1 MNTSALTFWL
11 ARRCFAAAA
20 VVIFTTILGAQA
32 VSTGTIE
39 GRVFDSRRGEYLE
52 KARITVDGSQQETL
66 TAATGQYRLTGIPAG
81 TVTLKIFYTGLGSH
95 SEIVTVAPGQTVQ
108 HDVTIS
114 GMATAGK
121 GPAAAGDVV
130 RLDAFTVASS
140 KEMDGAALAINEQR
154 FARNITNVVST
165 DEFGTIA
172 DGSVGEFM
180 KFLPGIT
187 SDYTGGDARRFSIN
201 GAPAGNVPIS
211 MGGFDMAS
219 AAGAGTG
226 RQVELDQVSIN
237 NVSRIEINRSPTP
250 DTAGAALSG
259 SVNFVPRSAFE
270 RNKPSY
276 NYSVSWLMKDAERSF
291 ARKSPGP
298 GWGEKTYKIHPGF
311 DVSAVVPVSKTFG
324 FTISGGYSLQY
335 TPQSNVAM
343 QWIGAAT
350 ASNVAANLTTGRPA
364 TTPDNPYLAVFNWRD
379 SGKHTSRHSLATTVD
394 WKPAR
399 YDRLSFGFAYGML
412 REHFA
417 TRSQTFTI
425 NRVLPLN
432 WAADHTWGQA
442 SIFNAATNTN
452 SGQFAISNN
461 GRIRPGRTLTPS
473 LRWLHE
479 GPVWKSDMG
488 VSYGT
493 SRIDYN
499 DIDKGFF
506 NGMTVQ
512 RNNVQILFD
521 DIFYL
526 RPGKITVLDPNGQR
540 VDPSQLDNYSLVN
553 ANSVRQRTY
562 DTTRQAYGNI
572 RRDFRIRDI
581 PVTAKLG
588 ADIKTKIRD
597 LRGVG
602 TETYTYVGA
611 DGRAS
616 TTPATQAGLVNDDSP
631 LPFLD
636 TAYSER
642 IPDFG
647 LPKQQQVDN
656 NKLWEGY
663 GKNPTHWTRNANTE
677 YTSATNASKRAQE
690 IISSLYFRTDV
701 ALFQNRLKL
710 TGGVRAEQTNIRAEG
725 PLTDPTLAFQ
735 RDSAGAVVFQ
745 RNANGDFIL
754 NAAGQRLP
762 ALLQPTNA
770 GLPYTQLIL
779 KDRGYQAKKEYLRLF
794 PSINAGYNITEN
806 LIGRAAYY
814 ETVGRPD
821 FNQYAGGLTVPNIEV
836 FNPNDRIT
844 VNNVSIKAWQAKTY
858 MARFEYYFGRVGQL
872 SFNYFVRDFE
882 NFFQNVTSPSTP
894 GFLEAFGLDEES
906 YGEYLV
912 VTQFNSPIG
921 VRMKGFE
928 IDYKQALTFLP
939 NWANG
944 VQFFAN
950 ISSQRARGTDNFQD
964 MNPFTCNWGFSISR
978 PKWNLRLS
986 ENYRGIQRR
995 GVIASTATNSIEP
1008 GTYNYRPKR
1017 LYIDV
1022 TGEYYL
1028 RRNLGLFFA
1037 MRNLNGATEDQKTYG
1052 PTTPAYA
1059 KFRARDDYGG
1069 SLWSAGIKGSF

>member
-1 MNTSALTFWL
+1 MKTITQTLLITRSCL
-11 ARRCFAAAA
+11 AAAA
-20 VVIFTTILGAQA
+20 LLLFATFLGAQA

-52 KARITVDGSQQETL
+52 KARITVDGSKLETFSG
-66 TAATGQYRLTGIPAG
+66 ATGQFRLDGVPVG
-81 TVTLKIFYTGLGSH
+81 TVTLTIFYTGLGSH
-95 SEIVTVAPGQTVQ
+95 TEIIAVSPGQTVQ
-108 HDVTIS
+108 RDITIS
-114 GMATAGK
+114 GV
-121 GPAAAGDVV
+121 AAAKGLANTSGDLVK
-130 RLDAFTVASS
+130 LDAFTVASS

-250 DTAGAALSG
+250 DVSGAALSG
-259 SVNFVPRSAFE
+259 SVNMVPRSAFE

-276 NYSVSWLMKDAERSF
+276 NYSVSWLMKDAERAF
-291 ARKSPGP
+291 GRRTPGP
-298 GWGEKTYKIHPGF
+298 GWGQMDYKIHPGF

-324 FTISGGYSLQY
+324 FTVSGGYSLQY
-335 TPQSNVAM
+335 TPQSNVAP
-343 QWIGAAT
+343 QWRGAAAT
-350 ASNVAANLTTGRPA
+350 SNVAANATTGLPA
-364 TTPDNPYLAVFNWRD
+364 TTPDNPYLGVFSWRD
-379 SGKHTSRHSLATTVD
+379 SGKNTTRHSFATTVD

-399 YDRLSFGFAYGML
+399 YDRLSFGFSYGML

-417 TRSQTFTI
+417 TRTQTFTI

-432 WAADHTWGQA
+432 WGPDHTWGQV
-442 SIFNAATNTN
+442 STFNATTNVN
-452 SGQFAISNN
+452 AGQFAIANN

-479 GPVWKSDMG
+479 GPVWKSDVG
-488 VSYGT
+488 ASYGT
-493 SRIDYN
+493 SRIDYQ

-506 NGMTVQ
+506 NGVTIQ

-526 RPGKITVLDPNGQR
+526 RPGKITALDPNGR
-540 VDPSQLDNYSLVN
+540 PVDPTQLDNYSIVS

-581 PVTAKLG
+581 PVTTKLG
-588 ADIKTKIRD
+588 ADVKTKVRD

-616 TTPATQAGLVNDDSP
+616 TTPTTQAGLVNDDSP

-636 TAYSER
+636 KVYSER

-647 LPKQQQVDN
+647 LPKQQHVDN
-656 NKLWEGY
+656 GKAWENY
-663 GKNPTHWTRNANTE
+663 VKNPAYWTRNANTE
-677 YTSATNASKRAQE
+677 YTSNTNASKRAQE
-690 IISSLYFRTDV
+690 IISSLYFRTD
-701 ALFQNRLKL
+701 AAFFQNRLKL
-710 TGGVRAEQTNIRAEG
+710 TGGIRAEQTNIDAQG

-735 RDSAGAVVFQ
+735 RDAAGNTLKA
-745 RNANGDFIL
+745 ANGT
-754 NAAGQRLP
+754 P
-762 ALLQPTNA
+762 LLIVPTNA
-770 GLPYTQLIL
+770 GLPYTLLTL
-779 KDRGYQAKKEYLRLF
+779 KDRGYKAKKEYLRLF
-794 PSINAGYNITEN
+794 PSINAGYNITES
-806 LIGRAAYY
+806 LIARAAYY

-858 MARFEYYFGRVGQL
+858 MARLEYYFGQVGQL

-882 NFFQNVTSPSTP
+882 NFFVNVTSRVTP
-894 GFLEAFGLDEES
+894 GFLEAYGLDEES
-906 YGEYLV
+906 YGQYQV

-928 IDYKQALTFLP
+928 VDYKQALTFLP
-939 NWANG
+939 NFARG

-950 ISSQRARGTDNFQD
+950 VSSQRAKGTDNFQD

-978 PKWNLRLS
+978 PKWNIRLN

-995 GVIASTATNSIEP
+995 ALVTGASIEP

-1017 LYIDV
+1017 LYIDL

-1052 PTTPAYA
+1052 PNTPAYA
-1059 KFRARDDYGG
+1059 KFRQRDDYGG